1 MSDSTVS
8 WNITRCS
15 ELDLD
20 FQTLERT
27 MKSIL
32 CAAAFLTAS
41 SAGAAQINA
50 NDGFGN
56 PILVSDNPY
65 WAGDPT
71 MSQQSSKSYAANS
84 GNSSGNHGS
93 SSTLLPLCATRKPA
107 WPRYKMSVIG
117 SLNYRSIASLRPAPL
132 RPRLAGFVVEIR
144 TSPLERKK
152 CALLVWLH
160 VVECVEQWIEPTHWQ
175 ENASGSTQY
184 GRPIPAWPGL

>member
-71 MSQQSSKSYAANS
+71 ISQQSSKSYAANS
-84 GNSSGNHGS
+84 GNSSGNQGS
-93 SSTLLPLCATRKPA
+93 SSTG
-107 WPRYKMSVIG
+107 VG
-117 SLNYRSIASLRPAPL
+117 
-132 RPRLAGFVVEIR
+132 G
-144 TSPLERKK
+144 
-152 CALLVWLH
+152 
-160 VVECVEQWIEPTHWQ
+160 
-175 ENASGSTQY
+175 GST
-184 GRPIPAWPGL
+184 GRGIGGGTGSGGGGTGGGGTAGGGTGGAAGGGGTS